1 MPTIRVKPSWTDVF
15 VAFVERG
22 LSWRRAFWMAN
33 DCLRGHS
40 IGWHRPPQHGR
51 ARRRARGG
59 GVVRRREMTA
69 RQRFGLFIILTAIL
83 ARVATDDMTTGLFI
97 LQTLYWLA
105 GGAMLLWPDKAEEAR

>member
-1 MPTIRVKPSWTDVF
+1 
-15 VAFVERG
+15 
-22 LSWRRAFWMAN
+22 
-33 DCLRGHS
+33 
-40 IGWHRPPQHGR
+40 
-51 ARRRARGG
+51 
-59 GVVRRREMTA
+59 MTA